1 MKVRNIVFSG
11 FAAAILMGTAN
22 AAPFRIASQQYVDNQ
37 VAALSA
43 TGGAI
48 SDVAADVDTL
58 EETVG
63 DVATGLNNGNDT
75 NFGENTDTVL
85 EALND
90 LDDAINTKQDQ
101 LVTSGA
107 NANLV
112 GTGTVTISESNG
124 VITVNGAAPADA
136 SASTA
141 GVAKLYSE
149 TGSNTDG
156 SMTQA
161 SITNALADKAN
172 ASDLTTLSNKVGSG
186 TLTSTIG
193 NTAVSD
199 VVSAIN
205 ALETK
210 TTGIAGSA
218 EVASIQETLT
228 GDPEDPNDG
237 GLVADVAENTSDIT
251 ALEGKVGDGQL
262 TGFGAGVTDLTE
274 AVNDLKANK
283 QDALSA
289 DELGAIAK
297 LVDGYASCIQQAEA
311 LREAG
316 DNSAAHCVL
325 SASTAGGVEWTPVTF
340 PWAE

>member
-22 AAPFRIASQQYVDNQ
+22 AAPFRIASQQYVDSRIN
-37 VAALSA
+37 A
-43 TGGAI
+43 TN
-48 SDVAADVDTL
+48 DY
-58 EETVG
+58 VG
-63 DVATGLNNGNDT
+63 DLSTDLNNDANT
-75 NFGENTDTVL
+75 NFGENTNTVV

-107 NANLV
+107 GANLV
-112 GTGTVTISESNG
+112 GAGTVSISESNG
-124 VITVNGAAPADA
+124 VITVTGATPADA

-141 GVAKLYSE
+141 GVAKLYSGI
-149 TGSNTDG
+149 GSNTDG

-161 SITNALADKAN
+161 SITTALADKAN

-205 ALETK
+205 ALEAK
-210 TTGIAGSA
+210 TDGQAGSE
-218 EVASIQETLT
+218 EVANIQEILT
-228 GDPEDPNDG
+228 GDPEDPDD
-237 GLVADVAENTSDIT
+237 GLVADVAQNTSDIT
-251 ALEGKVGDGQL
+251 ALKEKVGDGQL
-262 TGFGAGVTDLTE
+262 TGFGTGIDDLTE

-289 DELGAIAK
+289 DQLGAIAK
-297 LVDGYASCIQQAEA
+297 LVNGYASCIQEAEA
-311 LREAG
+311 LRESG

-325 SASTAGGVEWTPVTF
+325 SASTAGGVEWTAVTF

>member
-1 MKVRNIVFSG
+1 MKVKNIVFSG

-22 AAPFRIASQQYVDNQ
+22 AAPFRIASQQYVDSRI
-37 VAALSA
+37 SA
-43 TGGAI
+43 TND
-48 SDVAADVDTL
+48 S
-58 EETVG
+58 VG
-63 DVATGLNNGNDT
+63 DLSTDLNSDANT
-75 NFGENTDTVL
+75 NFGENTDTVV

-107 NANLV
+107 DANLV
-112 GTGTVTISESNG
+112 GTGTVTISKSNG

-161 SITNALADKAN
+161 SITTALADKAN
-172 ASDLTTLSNKVGSG
+172 ATELTTLSNKVGSG

-193 NTAVSD
+193 TTAVSD

-205 ALETK
+205 ALEAK
-210 TTGIAGSA
+210 TAGQAGSA
-218 EVASIQETLT
+218 EVANIQEILT
-228 GDPEDPNDG
+228 GDPNDQTDG
-237 GLVADVAENTSDIT
+237 GLVADVD
-251 ALEGKVGDGQL
+251 ALEETVGDGQL
-262 TGFGAGVTDLTE
+262 TGFDAGIDNLTE
-274 AVNDLKANK
+274 AVNDLQANK
-283 QDALSA
+283 QDKLSA
-289 DELGAIAK
+289 DQLGAIAK

>member
-1 MKVRNIVFSG
+1 MKVKNIVFSG

-22 AAPFRIASQQYVDNQ
+22 AAPFRIASQQYVDSRINATNDS
-37 VAALSA
+37 VGNLS
-43 TGGAI
+43 TDLN
-48 SDVAADVDTL
+48 SDA
-58 EETVG
+58 
-63 DVATGLNNGNDT
+63 NT
-75 NFGENTDTVL
+75 NFGENTDTVV

-101 LVTSGA
+101 LVTTGA

-112 GTGTVTISESNG
+112 GAGTVTISEENG
-124 VITVNGAAPADA
+124 VITVNGAAPANA

-161 SITNALADKAN
+161 SITTALADKAN

-193 NTAVSD
+193 TTSVSD

-205 ALETK
+205 ALEAK
-210 TTGIAGSA
+210 TTGIAGSQ

-228 GDPEDPNDG
+228 GDPTDPNDG
-237 GLVADVAENTSDIT
+237 GLVADVD
-251 ALEGKVGDGQL
+251 ALEEKVGDGQL
-262 TGFGAGVTDLTE
+262 TGFDAGVTDLTE
-274 AVNDLKANK
+274 AVNDLQENK
-283 QDALSA
+283 QDKLTQTQTNALTEA
-289 DELGAIAK
+289 AK
-297 LVDGYASCIQQAEA
+297 LLADGYASCIQQAEA

-316 DNSAAHCVL
+316 DTSAAHCVL